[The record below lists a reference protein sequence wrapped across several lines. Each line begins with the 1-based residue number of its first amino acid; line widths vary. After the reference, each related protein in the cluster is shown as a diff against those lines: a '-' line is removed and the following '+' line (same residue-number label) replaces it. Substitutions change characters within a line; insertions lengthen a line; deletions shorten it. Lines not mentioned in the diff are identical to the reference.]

1 MRLALYLFALASIA
15 LLFGSS
21 RPVLAAAAADSG
33 KSSPTFYVKDGDDFR
48 PASTEELQKATAHG
62 DHGSGGGLSF
72 TGIHRWD
79 LGLYTL
85 IVFGLL
91 MFILSRFAWPHIR
104 AGLEKR
110 EANILAALE
119 QAKKDRA
126 DAEARLAEARKQLQE
141 AAQQAAAILAEA
153 RRDAE
158 VLKAT
163 EIEKGQK
170 EAQAE
175 RERAKRDIEIRMDA
189 MRKELRQEVVE
200 LALLIATKALRQQVT
215 IDNHHQLLEEAIA
228 ELNTTAGQLKA

>member
-1 MRLALYLFALASIA
+1 MRSALILFALATAVVVSGGPS
-15 LLFGSS
+15 LW
-21 RPVLAAAAADSG
+21 AAAAPGSG
-33 KSSPTFYVKDGDDFR
+33 KSPPAFYVQDGDQFR
-48 PASTEELQKATAHG
+48 LASDDELKTATAHH

-126 DAEARLAEARKQLQE
+126 DAEARLAEAKKQLQE

-215 IDNHHQLLEEAIA
+215 IDNHHQLLDEAIA

>member
-1 MRLALYLFALASIA
+1 MRLALLQITLATIVVVVGGDGR
-15 LLFGSS
+15 L
-21 RPVLAAAAADSG
+21 RAAAPPG
-33 KSSPTFYVKDGDDFR
+33 PGTPPPTFYVKDGDQFR
-48 PASTEELQKATAHG
+48 PARDDELKTATAHD
-62 DHGSGGGLSF
+62 DHAHGGGLSF

-91 MFILSRFAWPHIR
+91 IFILSRFAWPHIR

-126 DAEARLAEARKQLQE
+126 DAEARLAEAKKQLHE

-175 RERAKRDIEIRMDA
+175 RERAKRDVEIRMDA

-200 LALLIATKALRQQVT
+200 LALLIATKALRRQVT
-215 IDNHHQLLEEAIA
+215 IDNHHQLLDEAIA
-228 ELNTTAGQLKA
+228 ELNTAGHLQA